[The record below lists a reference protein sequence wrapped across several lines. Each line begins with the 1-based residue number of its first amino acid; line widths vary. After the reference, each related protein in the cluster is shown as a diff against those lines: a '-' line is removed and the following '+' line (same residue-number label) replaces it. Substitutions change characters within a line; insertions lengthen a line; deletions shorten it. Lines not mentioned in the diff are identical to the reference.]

1 MGATGRNK
9 GEWKPQQR
17 LCEEPTVPQSLCS
30 LHLDPFC
37 ASAAQLRTGN
47 YKMNARTQGERCL
60 LGKST
65 CDGVLLWLLTEIEL
79 KLRGDVTLKDRSS
92 IHAHCISTSA
102 HQGFLPFCELKPHDS
117 ITAHVLFSLV
127 WARFQLISFIH
138 RKGHA
143 SLLEEP
149 LLFRAIKAAF

>member
-102 HQGFLPFCELKPHDS
+102 HQGFLPFCELK
-117 ITAHVLFSLV
+117 TT
-127 WARFQLISFIH
+127 RFH
-138 RKGHA
+138 HCPR
-143 SLLEEP
+143 P
-149 LLFRAIKAAF
+149 LLPCVGSLSTNIFYSQEGTCILV